1 MIKIAV
7 FVVELRTNIEPE
19 EPNPTLFE
27 KLVFEEYQQ
36 DQACSGGL
44 DWNKPLNYNTT
55 NLTFEFR
62 L

>member
-44 DWNKPLNYNTT
+44 D
-55 NLTFEFR
+55 
-62 L
+62 